1 MPVRLGKSV
10 YVAESAVIIGDVTL
24 GDGVSVYDNT
34 IIRGDMDTITIGEN
48 TNIQD
53 NCTIHVDDGYPTTIG
68 KGVSVGHNAVIHGAR
83 IGNYVVVGM
92 GAIVMNGATIGDGSV
107 IGAGSVV
114 TQNFRSEEESL
125 ILGVPARVVKKDSG
139 YREYAV
145 KNYKEYVKL
154 REGYLSGR
162 IERRTGRSFRP

>member
-24 GDGVSVYDNT
+24 GDGVSIFDNT
-34 IIRGDMDTITIGEN
+34 VIRGDMDAITIGED

-53 NCTIHVDDGYPTTIG
+53 NCTIHVDEGYPTTIG
-68 KGVSVGHNAVIHGAR
+68 MGVSVGHNAVIHGAN

-92 GAIVMNGATIGDGSV
+92 GAIVMNGAAIGDGSV

-114 TQNFRSEEESL
+114 TQNFKSEEESL
-125 ILGVPARVVKKDSG
+125 ILGVPARVVKKDPA

-145 KNYKEYVKL
+145 RNYTEYVRL
-154 REGYLSGR
+154 REDYLSGR
-162 IERRTGRSFRP
+162 IEKQTGKSFRP